1 MDVRPPVTFVAVGA
15 VWRGY
20 HAVRLERIKGQLE
33 VLAFPFIV
41 KPGLGEIIV
50 PPPPKP
56 VYALPKAFQPEP
68 FLVTL
73 MEPERDLYQ
82 ISDLVN
88 DGGRLVAWVVAPQRW
103 VVRFVPGQD
112 AYLVQSEDLGS
123 AWTAPPVDK
132 FEPILIKPVPW
143 DGQKEPAY
151 PTEFLFRFTKL

>member
-1 MDVRPPVTFVAVGA
+1 MSSIKLKDGEYAIRTFDG
-15 VWRGY
+15 R
-20 HAVRLERIKGQLE
+20 
-33 VLAFPFIV
+33 VLAFPFVV

-68 FLVTL
+68 FSVTL

-103 VVRFVPGQD
+103 VVRFVPEQD

-132 FEPILIKPVPW
+132 FEPVGSSLSPFHGTDRRNPLTQRSSCS
-143 DGQKEPAY
+143 GSPNS
-151 PTEFLFRFTKL
+151 

>member
-1 MDVRPPVTFVAVGA
+1 
-15 VWRGY
+15 
-20 HAVRLERIKGQLE
+20 
-33 VLAFPFIV
+33 
-41 KPGLGEIIV
+41 
-50 PPPPKP
+50 
-56 VYALPKAFQPEP
+56 
-68 FLVTL
+68 

-103 VVRFVPGQD
+103 VVRFVPEQD